1 MDEKKLRR
9 WRLILGNESEE
20 CLQSY
25 DNEEFSLDSDEK
37 IMDDALAAIYDD
49 TSLGS
54 ANGGSGSKKGA
65 SLDKSAPKLAKW
77 LGDIRNYFPK
87 DLVSIIQ
94 KDAIERKNLTQ
105 LLFEP
110 ELLKNVK
117 PDISMVSTLLALKN
131 QIPEETKDTARE
143 LVKNLVED
151 IEERLKNDIVKA
163 VSGAVNKREHSPIPS
178 LKGID
183 WKYTISKNLKNY
195 NVEHKKIIP
204 ERFYYFNR
212 ARESNNWTIIL
223 DIDQSGSMAESAIYA
238 SIVGSIFAS
247 IKALKTHV
255 IAFDTSVVDLS
266 EECENDP
273 VDMIFGIQLG
283 GGTDINK
290 SVAYCQELI
299 SEPKK
304 SIFIL
309 ISDLY
314 EGGNQASLIRRVKE
328 MKEAG
333 VTVICLLAISDNG
346 VPAYD
351 ERLAKKFASLNIPT
365 FGATPNMLPELLEGV
380 LKNKDLEE
388 LAKNFE
394 KSKQEYNRK

>member
-1 MDEKKLRR
+1 MDKKKLKR

-20 CLQSY
+20 SFHNY
-25 DNEEFSLDSDEK
+25 DEGFCLDSAEK
-37 IMDDALAAIYDD
+37 IMDEALAAIYDD
-49 TSLGS
+49 TSINGS
-54 ANGGSGSKKGA
+54 SNGSKRGA
-65 SLDKSAPKLAKW
+65 DLSKSAPRLAKW
-77 LGDIRNYFPK
+77 LGDIRRYFPE
-87 DLVSIIQ
+87 DIVSIIQ
-94 KDAIERKNLTQ
+94 SDAIERKNLTQ

-110 ELLKNVK
+110 EVLKNVK
-117 PDISMVSTLLALKN
+117 PDISMVATLLALKE

-143 LVKNLVED
+143 LVRKVVED
-151 IEERLKNDIVKA
+151 IENRLKNDIRKA
-163 VSGAVNKREHSPIPS
+163 VAGAVNKKEHAPIPS
-178 LKGID
+178 LKAID
-183 WKYTISKNLKNY
+183 WKYTINKNLKNY
-195 NVEHKKIIP
+195 NIEHKKIIP

-212 ARESNNWTIIL
+212 AKESNNWTIIL

-266 EECENDP
+266 KECENDP

-299 SEPKK
+299 TEPAK

-309 ISDLY
+309 VSDLY
-314 EGGNQASLIRRVKE
+314 EGGNQTALIKRMKE

-333 VTVICLLAISDNG
+333 VIVICLLAISDNG
-346 VPAYD
+346 VPSYD
-351 ERLAKKFASLNIPT
+351 ERLAKKLARLNIPS
-365 FGATPNMLPELLEGV
+365 FGATPNLLPELLEGV

-388 LAKNFE
+388 IAKNF
-394 KSKQEYNRK
+394 KNSSK

>member
-1 MDEKKLRR
+1 MDKKKLKR

-20 CLQSY
+20 CLQNY
-25 DNEEFSLDSDEK
+25 DNEGFTLDSDEK
-37 IMDDALAAIYDD
+37 IMDEALAAIYDD
-49 TSLGS
+49 TSLGD
-54 ANGGSGSKKGA
+54 ANGGYGSKRSAG
-65 SLDKSAPKLAKW
+65 LGKSAPKLAKW
-77 LGDIRNYFPK
+77 LGDIRSYFPEEI
-87 DLVSIIQ
+87 VAVIQ
-94 KDAIERKNLTQ
+94 NDAIERKNLTQ

-110 ELLKNVK
+110 ELLKDVK

-143 LVKNLVED
+143 LVRKLVED
-151 IEERLKNDIVKA
+151 IQERLKNDIERA
-163 VSGAVNKREHSPIPS
+163 VAGALNKREHSPIPS
-178 LKGID
+178 LKAID

-195 NVEHKKIIP
+195 NIEHKKIIP
-204 ERFYYFNR
+204 EKFYYFNR

-223 DIDQSGSMAESAIYA
+223 DIDQSGSMVESAIYA

-266 EECENDP
+266 KECENDP

-283 GGTDINK
+283 GGTNINK

-299 SEPKK
+299 TEPQK

-309 ISDLY
+309 ITDLY
-314 EGGNQASLIRRVKE
+314 EGGNQSDLIRRVKE

-333 VTVICLLAISDNG
+333 VIVICLLAISDNG

-351 ERLAKKFASLNIPT
+351 ERMAKRFAAMNIPT
-365 FGATPNMLPELLEGV
+365 FGATPNLLPELIEGV

-388 LAKNFE
+388 LTKDLV
-394 KSKQEYNRK
+394 NR

>member
-1 MDEKKLRR
+1 MDKKKLKR

-20 CLQSY
+20 TFNNY
-25 DNEEFSLDSDEK
+25 DKEGFSLDSDEK
-37 IMDDALAAIYDD
+37 IMDEALAAIYDD
-49 TSLGS
+49 TSQGDS
-54 ANGGSGSKKGA
+54 SSGYGSKRSAGLGA
-65 SLDKSAPKLAKW
+65 SAPKLAKW
-77 LGDIRNYFPK
+77 LGDIRTYFPE
-87 DLVSIIQ
+87 DIVSVIQ
-94 KDAIERKNLTQ
+94 NDAIERKNLTQ

-110 ELLKNVK
+110 ELLKDVK

-131 QIPEETKDTARE
+131 QIPESTKDTARE
-143 LVKNLVED
+143 LVRKLVEE
-151 IEERLKNDIVKA
+151 IQERLKNDIERA
-163 VSGAVNKREHSPIPS
+163 VAGAVNKREHSPIPS
-178 LKGID
+178 LKAID

-195 NVEHKKIIP
+195 NIEHKKIIP
-204 ERFYYFNR
+204 EKFYYFNR
-212 ARESNNWTIIL
+212 ARQSNNWTIIL
-223 DIDQSGSMAESAIYA
+223 DIDQSGSMVESAIYA

-290 SVAYCQELI
+290 SVAYCENLI
-299 SEPKK
+299 TEPQK

-314 EGGNQASLIRRVKE
+314 EGGNQSGLIRRVKD
-328 MKEAG
+328 MKESG

-351 ERLAKKFASLNIPT
+351 ERLAKKFAAMDIPT
-365 FGATPNMLPELLEGV
+365 FGATPNLLPELIEGV
-380 LKNKDLEE
+380 LKNKDLGE
-388 LAKNFE
+388 LSKNLT
-394 KSKQEYNRK
+394 KK